1 MARSE
6 LDVTR
11 SIGQG
16 PGRWFRRFYFVGLS
30 LFCIVITAIVFIP
43 GLLRF
48 AAGTFQVTWVLNVHG
63 ALMAAWLALFFAQAA
78 FAATGRLALHEKL
91 GSFGVLLG
99 LPVWASMVLVEMR
112 RKVVHPLAPDF
123 SPDFDFDLPG
133 IYVWATFLLYFLGG
147 VYTRHR
153 SPEWHKRFMVFAALM
168 AVQAAE
174 MRISWLPRFAP
185 DYWTDAIYLDLCL
198 LVPLLAYDYS
208 IARRLH
214 PATIAAASLLLVAQG
229 VLLFLWG
236 SPGWRHLAYGFTVA
250 LRALF

>member
-1 MARSE
+1 
-6 LDVTR
+6 
-11 SIGQG
+11 
-16 PGRWFRRFYFVGLS
+16 
-30 LFCIVITAIVFIP
+30 
-43 GLLRF
+43 
-48 AAGTFQVTWVLNVHG
+48 
-63 ALMAAWLALFFAQAA
+63 
-78 FAATGRLALHEKL
+78 
-91 GSFGVLLG
+91 
-99 LPVWASMVLVEMR
+99 
-112 RKVVHPLAPDF
+112 
-123 SPDFDFDLPG
+123 
-133 IYVWATFLLYFLGG
+133 
-147 VYTRHR
+147 
-153 SPEWHKRFMVFAALM
+153 MVFAALM